1 MVGEDIARAKHIFPE
16 DLNPHCD
23 LGHGTELEQVNF
35 LGLTP
40 HCDLDLED
48 MNPNFSFDTSDQYDA
63 STLTVT
69 MTF

>member
-40 HCDLDLED
+40 HCDLED